1 MFLYDLIWTLF
12 FVNIFFK
19 ITKNHGFDSWLLH
32 QFGEKKTS
40 EIPGF
45 KLDVLNGRCAAL
57 PHFRHFRGETKKNA
71 NLFGGFSLDEKLRHW
86 IEVIFLLPMF
96 SRGFRFWKS
105 WKLSFMAKKLG
116 KSFLKVVGSIWLFQ
130 KLRKLDPY
138 YSGLFVNFSGFRIE
152 IKKQMVLWHQWK
164 SEFWN
169 AFIVTDNWKLCL
181 AISVVTWRFLYN
193 KGLSCFWCPL
203 FWLWVINIR
212 FFLGGFLS
220 DAPGPG
226 QIPTKS
232 HNRDLNLVNNVSF
245 YGITRRRNHNCCELF
260 VGCFRW

>member
-1 MFLYDLIWTLF
+1 MKMEFYSQKNWAKVFWRLLVPYDS
-12 FVNIFFK
+12 FK
-19 ITKNHGFDSWLLH
+19 S
-32 QFGEKKTS
+32 S
-40 EIPGF
+40 E
-45 KLDVLNGRCAAL
+45 
-57 PHFRHFRGETKKNA
+57 
-71 NLFGGFSLDEKLRHW
+71 NLTPT
-86 IEVIFLLPMF
+86 IVAFLL
-96 SRGFRFWKS
+96 
-105 WKLSFMAKKLG
+105 
-116 KSFLKVVGSIWLFQ
+116 IC
-130 KLRKLDPY
+130 
-138 YSGLFVNFSGFRIE
+138 SGFRIE

-169 AFIVTDNWKLCL
+169 AFIVTGNWKLCL